1 MELVVKLNQ
10 FVQTMNYHE
19 ELKQQNE
26 TETTVELVVGR
37 IKEANDLMLKME

>member
-26 TETTVELVVGR
+26 IETTVELVVGR

>member
-26 TETTVELVVGR
+26 IETIVELVVDR